1 MEAGRYVEEF
11 RQSNM
16 TNPKPLKQPPQARPH
31 WRPPKSGWFK
41 IIVDGAIFKD
51 PHCCGIGV
59 IIKNDKGQIM
69 GAMSKKLPLPLGA
82 LEVEAKATEEG
93 ITLARNLGLGEVIVE
108 GDALTVM
115 STLSGVNQS
124 PSFIQKVVESS
135 IRVL

>member
-1 MEAGRYVEEF
+1 
-11 RQSNM
+11 
-16 TNPKPLKQPPQARPH
+16 
-31 WRPPKSGWFK
+31 
-41 IIVDGAIFKD
+41 
-51 PHCCGIGV
+51 
-59 IIKNDKGQIM
+59 M